1 MKRTMEWHVRKI
13 RETETGGDTTSI
25 DSPILLEMNHARTS
39 FRTRSGQLLFPP
51 LGTNLE
57 KEELPGHIEIN
68 GDYQTSF

>member
-1 MKRTMEWHVRKI
+1 
-13 RETETGGDTTSI
+13 
-25 DSPILLEMNHARTS
+25 MNHARTS